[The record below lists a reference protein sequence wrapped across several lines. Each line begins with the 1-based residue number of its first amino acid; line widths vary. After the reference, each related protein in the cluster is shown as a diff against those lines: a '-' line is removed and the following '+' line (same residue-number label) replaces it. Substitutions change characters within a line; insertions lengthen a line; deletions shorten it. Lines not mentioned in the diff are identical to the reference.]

1 MKTPPK
7 DLTAEGIFGTPGAD
21 EPIDAEDA
29 EKLPAEMFA
38 PPGKNPSAEK
48 PVRSRSGRGSR

>member
-29 EKLPAEMFA
+29 EKLPAEMFS
-38 PPGKNPSAEK
+38 PHGENPSAEN
-48 PVRSRSGRGSR
+48 PVRSRTGRD